1 MISTKKHIQ
10 QLAAILRAKGIT
22 DIVISP
28 GSRNGPLIHTFA
40 GNKRF
45 DCRSIVDERSAGYF
59 ALGLAQAKQK
69 PVALVCSSGTSTLNY
84 APAVAEAFYQ
94 NIPLILLTADRP
106 PYWIDQGENQ
116 SIRQNNIYRDFS
128 KKEITLPMCE
138 SEKQLWFAG
147 RIINEALNTAISE
160 TPGPV
165 HINIPLEEPLH
176 DLLNED
182 LLPVKIIERT
192 ETETFL
198 SENEMEKLTT
208 VFNKAEKVLILAG
221 QQNPNPRLEK
231 ILADLV
237 EKTGVVVLKEH
248 LANLNHPH
256 FCSSVDTLMTS
267 LFSEN
272 IADFQPDLLI
282 SFAGTFVSKPLKQ
295 FLRKNRPENHWHLS
309 LSNQYYDTYQSLTR
323 VIKTEAA
330 GFFAQLSEQ
339 VHSKGK
345 DYFNRWKSKEEQ
357 VNQVREEYISQL
369 DFCDLKVFGTMQKDI
384 PENSIVHLGNSSPV
398 RYALICKAAKN
409 VEYYGNRGVSGI
421 DGSLSTAVG
430 FASES
435 EKTNT
440 IILGDLSFFYDSNAL
455 WNKYVNPNLRIIV
468 IHNGGGNLFSMI
480 KGPGDSPAFK
490 EFFFTENKTSAK
502 GIANT
507 FGIDYFRAEKESELE
522 VALQKFYAPT
532 QKKAAI
538 LEVFTDAELNTK
550 IFRELF
556 RKVKTNFN
564 NIL

>member
-10 QLAAILRAKGIT
+10 QLAAILLAKGIT

-28 GSRNGPLIHTFA
+28 GSRSGPLVHTLATNDKF
-40 GNKRF
+40 N
-45 DCRSIVDERSAGYF
+45 CRTVVDERSAGYF

-84 APAVAEAFYQ
+84 APAVAEAFYS
-94 NIPLILLTADRP
+94 NIPLVVLTADRP
-106 PYWIDQGENQ
+106 GYWIDQGENQ
-116 SIRQNNIYRDFS
+116 TIRQNNIYRDFCR
-128 KKEITLPMCE
+128 KEITLPIDE
-138 SEKQLWFAG
+138 TENQLWFAG
-147 RIINEALNTAISE
+147 RIINEAFNTAVSQN
-160 TPGPV
+160 PGPV

-176 DLLNED
+176 DLLDED
-182 LLPVKIIERT
+182 LPPVKIIERT
-192 ETETFL
+192 GTEPFL
-198 SENEMEKLTT
+198 SETEMEKLTT

-237 EKTGVVVLKEH
+237 EKTGAVVLKEH

-256 FCSSVDTLMTS
+256 FCSSVDTLTTS
-267 LFSEN
+267 LLFESPE
-272 IADFQPDLLI
+272 IFKPDLLI
-282 SFAGTFVSKPLKQ
+282 SLGGTFVSKPLKQ
-295 FLRKNRPENHWHLS
+295 FLRKNRPENHWNLS

-323 VIKTEAA
+323 VINIETTS
-330 GFFAQLSEQ
+330 FLAQLSEQ
-339 VHSKGK
+339 VHSKRK
-345 DYFNRWKSKEEQ
+345 DYFNRWKSKEKQ

-369 DFCDLKVFGTMQKDI
+369 DFCDLKVFGTIQKDI

-435 EKTNT
+435 DKTNT

-480 KGPGDSPAFK
+480 KGPGDSPAFN

-502 GIANT
+502 GIAQT
-507 FGIDYFRAEKESELE
+507 FGLDYFSAGSETELE
-522 VALQKFYAPT
+522 KQLQHFYSEN
-532 QKKAAI
+532 QQKAAI
-538 LEVFTDAELNTK
+538 LEIFTNAELNTK
-550 IFRELF
+550 VFRGLF
-556 RKVKTNFN
+556 KKVKLFNF
-564 NIL
+564 